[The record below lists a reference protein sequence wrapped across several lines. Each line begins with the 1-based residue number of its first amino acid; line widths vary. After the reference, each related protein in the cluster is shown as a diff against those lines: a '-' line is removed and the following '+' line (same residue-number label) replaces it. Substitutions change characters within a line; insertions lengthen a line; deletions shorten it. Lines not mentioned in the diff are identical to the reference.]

1 MDHFGW
7 YRRTSHGGAPP
18 TLPLP
23 VAPSNGESEVGAS
36 DAELP
41 SPLHIVPKVC
51 QADDVEHTL
60 NKGLWVG
67 TGAKR
72 WGWRIYIGEFL
83 SVTFHVGCLLILS
96 VQDQLMTCIPTCQRC
111 QALRHE
117 CYGLPNRVC
126 GRW

>member
-60 NKGLWVG
+60 DKGLWVG

-72 WGWRIYIGEFL
+72 WGWRIYVGVSVCL
-83 SVTFHVGCLLILS
+83 SLS
-96 VQDQLMTCIPTCQRC
+96 SRPHTDPLFSGSTDDCALMCQQC

-117 CYGLPNRVC
+117 CYSLPN
-126 GRW
+126 